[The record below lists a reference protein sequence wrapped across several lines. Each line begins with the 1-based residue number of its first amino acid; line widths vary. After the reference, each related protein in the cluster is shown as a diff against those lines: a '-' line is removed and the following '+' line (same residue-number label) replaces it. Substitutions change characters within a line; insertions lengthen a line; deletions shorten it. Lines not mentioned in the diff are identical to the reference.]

1 MEGLPGG
8 QLHGQVGRD
17 APGQV
22 DVVLPLLLRQADVL
36 GPPVGDA
43 GLQGLLRGDG
53 QLLGGQR
60 VVPRGQPLDLTGLR
74 GGRRGGEGRATKR
87 EKKKT
92 HTCIRYTVES
102 VEIGTYS
109 HERFGLVSGGSEGEW
124 VCVRRSPAGRAAA
137 SGASCST
144 CAAGSLGC
152 SSWTCLREEA
162 GEGLNNEL
170 NTNSFFKCLL
180 A

>member
-1 MEGLPGG
+1 MKETDRQTEIARESARESARERAIEKVRETAIQRTSEGLPGG

-74 GGRRGGEGRATKR
+74 GWEVRETEGGDGGGRR
-87 EKKKT
+87 
-92 HTCIRYTVES
+92 
-102 VEIGTYS
+102 
-109 HERFGLVSGGSEGEW
+109 
-124 VCVRRSPAGRAAA
+124 
-137 SGASCST
+137 
-144 CAAGSLGC
+144 
-152 SSWTCLREEA
+152 
-162 GEGLNNEL
+162 
-170 NTNSFFKCLL
+170 
-180 A
+180 